1 MKEGDCTSTIQFF
14 FFKQNNLQLLSSTFF
29 VVFSLF
35 FYFFHLNSANLHYRV
50 FYPSFFLMLLLLLF
64 PIRNDSCTLPL
75 LRKCAHEVYS
85 NAARGAIR
93 RCLPTFHTAWSPALL
108 FLHPRYPCDV
118 VGRTTPACSRDP
130 RTLHHAARASRS
142 APSS

>member
-1 MKEGDCTSTIQFF
+1 MHYIVFFFLKQKQPAIMIIYIFLLFFLFF
-14 FFKQNNLQLLSSTFF
+14 FFSFELCKPPLSGFLSFTFF
-29 VVFSLF
+29 L
-35 FYFFHLNSANLHYRV
+35 L
-50 FYPSFFLMLLLLLF
+50 LLLLLF

-75 LRKCAHEVYS
+75 LRKCAHEVHS
-85 NAARGAIR
+85 NAARGTIR

-142 APSS
+142 ALSS